1 MRNWLK
7 TLLFVSSFSPTLLVL
22 AGVRYYTIRTIDSL
36 VIQLSIIS
44 MFGMLLPFIILAL
57 VRREAQRERFSA
69 KKVESADYYLLVFL
83 ASYASPVVMK
93 IAEIDFLMAVITIS
107 LIFVVA
113 WFVSN
118 IPSHP
123 ILYLFKFRFYKIESS
138 DGMVYTLITKRV
150 IRSPRDVNR
159 VMKLT
164 SSMLME

>member
-22 AGVRYYTIRTIDSL
+22 AGVRYYSVGTFDSL
-36 VIQLSIIS
+36 VVQLSVIS
-44 MFGMLLPFIILAL
+44 MAGILLPFLILEL
-57 VRREAQRERFSA
+57 VKKEAQRESFSA

-93 IAEIDFLMAVITIS
+93 IAEINFFMAVMTIS

-123 ILYLFKFRFYKIESS
+123 ILYLFKFRFYKIESN

-150 IRSPRDVNR
+150 IRSPRDVTR
-159 VMKLT
+159 VMKL
-164 SSMLME
+164 SSTMIME

>member
-22 AGVRYYTIRTIDSL
+22 AGVRYYSVGAFDSL
-36 VIQLSIIS
+36 VVQLSVIS
-44 MFGMLLPFIILAL
+44 MAGILLPFLILAL
-57 VRREAQRERFSA
+57 VKKEAQRESFSA

-93 IAEIDFLMAVITIS
+93 IAEINFFMAVMTIS

-123 ILYLFKFRFYKIESS
+123 ILYLFKFRFYKIESN

-150 IRSPRDVNR
+150 IRSPRDITR
-159 VMKLT
+159 VMKL
-164 SSMLME
+164 SSTMIME

>member
-22 AGVRYYTIRTIDSL
+22 AGVRYFSSGVVDTL
-36 VIQLSIIS
+36 VVQLSVIS
-44 MFGMLLPFIILAL
+44 VIGILLPFLILAL
-57 VRREAQRERFSA
+57 VKKESQRENFSA

-83 ASYASPVVMK
+83 ASYVSPVVMK
-93 IAEIDFLMAVITIS
+93 IAEIDFMMAVVLVG

-123 ILYLFKFRFYKIESS
+123 VLYLFKFRFYKVESS
-138 DGMVYTLITKRV
+138 DGMVYTLITRRV
-150 IRSPRDVNR
+150 VRSPRDVR
-159 VMKLT
+159 QVMRL
-164 SSMLME
+164 SNSMLVE